1 MIILHKGRDLYGMMH
16 TGYIVFQEHKYFII
30 DLHDRRFEVEKTT
43 ISPIIDENT
52 EHMLDN
58 FPDIFGFSLL
68 NALKNKGVYTI
79 KDLIR
84 MSDDDL
90 LNTRGVGV
98 VKLSRIKDLLDKYN
112 ERF

>member
-1 MIILHKGRDLYGMMH
+1 MVILHKGKDLYGIMR
-16 TGYIVFQEHKYFII
+16 TGYVVFQNQKYFII
-30 DLHDRRFEVEKTT
+30 DLQDRKFEVEKTT
-43 ISPIIDENT
+43 ISPIIDENA
-52 EHMLDN
+52 EYMLDN

-79 KDLIR
+79 KDLIG

-98 VKLSRIKDLLDKYN
+98 VKFGRIKDLLDKYN